1 MLMMIINALN
11 GVCSEIYFLQT
22 IIQKESE
29 KLRRILQEHLI
40 LKTYNFL
47 SKLEILLKLKE
58 RVVSTL
64 SLLVIKPVKY
74 VQSMSKKY
82 IQKTCWFI
90 TDTRRMQKAL
100 CSYQRSSCIYAWSY
114 ITPRKNFFFRYSLLT
129 LSTVKVLKIHFND
142 YFKINGKH
150 MVRCLK

>member
-82 IQKTCWFI
+82 IQKTC
-90 TDTRRMQKAL
+90 
-100 CSYQRSSCIYAWSY
+100 
-114 ITPRKNFFFRYSLLT
+114 
-129 LSTVKVLKIHFND
+129 
-142 YFKINGKH
+142 
-150 MVRCLK
+150 